1 MTDDNPKVVELLRL
15 IQVLF
20 ETLISQGIKYC
31 SEEMKKTRAILHGFD
46 TTCQC
51 LVHDT
56 VPEPQASR

>member
-31 SEEMKKTRAILHGFD
+31 RDRGNEENKGNITQF
-46 TTCQC
+46 
-51 LVHDT
+51 
-56 VPEPQASR
+56 